1 MKKFYIPYIV
11 FCLLIL
17 TLFVT
22 NLKNNEME
30 NTIETK
36 PHIVN
41 TNKKSNKIINN
52 KKNTETKSY
61 IVRADN
67 DNVFLYDGEENI
79 IRKLNIDY
87 PSLREYDKNQF
98 LNGIK
103 FNDIQSVY
111 QLIEDFSN

>member
-11 FCLLIL
+11 FCILIL

-22 NLKNNEME
+22 NLKNTEPKDTAEQN
-30 NTIETK
+30 

-41 TNKKSNKIINN
+41 TDNKSDKIIDSE
-52 KKNTETKSY
+52 KNTEKKSY

-67 DNVFLYDGEENI
+67 DNVFLYDNDENVI
-79 IRKLNIDY
+79 KKLNIDY